1 MKNKPALTV
10 EVSRGNTVHQY
21 LESVHKVDIVVSD
34 ADGKIVDSWGDGDR
48 LVFPRSENKA
58 LQALPLVESGAAD
71 KFGFEP
77 RHLALACSSHNGE
90 VFQTEA
96 ANHMLA
102 AAGLDATCLECG
114 IQLPYHPRDTEKLI
128 RDGVP
133 VSAIHNNCS
142 GKHSGFLAFAAHQ
155 GFPTEGYIQFR
166 HIVQQEIAGA
176 LESVTGEKHGADNH
190 GIDGCSIPTYEIP
203 LKALAAAYAKFGVGN
218 DSGKERSKAMLRL
231 RDACIAHPEMVAG
244 SERFD
249 TELMRALKGRAFTKT
264 GAEGVFT
271 IALPELGLGAA
282 LKCHDGTTR
291 AAKVACAWL
300 VEFLLEKSD
309 SGLSETAGNAIKRL
323 TNPVLK
329 NWNAIEVGN
338 LKVVN

>member
-1 MKNKPALTV
+1 
-10 EVSRGNTVHQY
+10 
-21 LESVHKVDIVVSD
+21 
-34 ADGKIVDSWGDGDR
+34 
-48 LVFPRSENKA
+48 
-58 LQALPLVESGAAD
+58 
-71 KFGFEP
+71 
-77 RHLALACSSHNGE
+77 
-90 VFQTEA
+90 
-96 ANHMLA
+96 
-102 AAGLDATCLECG
+102 
-114 IQLPYHPRDTEKLI
+114 
-128 RDGVP
+128 
-133 VSAIHNNCS
+133 
-142 GKHSGFLAFAAHQ
+142 
-155 GFPTEGYIQFR
+155 
-166 HIVQQEIAGA
+166 
-176 LESVTGEKHGADNH
+176 
-190 GIDGCSIPTYEIP
+190 
-203 LKALAAAYAKFGVGN
+203 
-218 DSGKERSKAMLRL
+218 MLRL